1 MEVNGKKRIL
11 KIFARLQNGEEIN
24 KEEMAQEYKVST
36 RSIQRD
42 LSEIDGVVSDP
53 YFAGSGK
60 TSVKYD
66 RNSRKYY
73 MLQENGELLLPEEA
87 LAVCKIL
94 LGSKVLSKKQ
104 IKNIVDK
111 LMKKDSGRA
120 QVVGAGEIRNE
131 LEYYRENSEKVELPK
146 IWELE
151 RSIEGQKYIDIVLQ
165 TDNNEY
171 QKVKIAPKGIVFLE
185 QEFYLAA
192 SKGEDDKYLE
202 IYRICDI
209 KEVINLE
216 EKFSVVYAKRFQAG
230 KFREEWEKKMKGSL
244 EGSSLLVECA

>member
-1 MEVNGKKRIL
+1 M
-11 KIFARLQNGEEIN
+11 
-24 KEEMAQEYKVST
+24 
-36 RSIQRD
+36 
-42 LSEIDGVVSDP
+42 
-53 YFAGSGK
+53 
-60 TSVKYD
+60 
-66 RNSRKYY
+66 
-73 MLQENGELLLPEEA
+73 
-87 LAVCKIL
+87 
-94 LGSKVLSKKQ
+94 
-104 IKNIVDK
+104 
-111 LMKKDSGRA
+111 
-120 QVVGAGEIRNE
+120 
-131 LEYYRENSEKVELPK
+131 EYYRENSEKVELSK

-151 RSIEGQKYIDIVLQ
+151 RSIEGQKYISIVLQ

-216 EKFSVVYAKRFQAG
+216 EKFSVVYTKRFQAG

>member
-1 MEVNGKKRIL
+1 
-11 KIFARLQNGEEIN
+11 
-24 KEEMAQEYKVST
+24 
-36 RSIQRD
+36 
-42 LSEIDGVVSDP
+42 
-53 YFAGSGK
+53 
-60 TSVKYD
+60 
-66 RNSRKYY
+66 

-131 LEYYRENSEKVELPK
+131 LEYYRENSEKVELSK

>member
-131 LEYYRENSEKVELPK
+131 LEYYRENSEKVE
-146 IWELE
+146 

>member
-11 KIFARLQNGEEIN
+11 KIFARLQNGEGIN

-73 MLQENGELLLPEEA
+73 MLKEN
-87 LAVCKIL
+87 
-94 LGSKVLSKKQ
+94 SKKQ

-120 QVVGAGEIRNE
+120 QAVGAGEIRNE
-131 LEYYRENSEKVELPK
+131 LEYYRENPEKVELSK

-151 RSIEGQKYIDIVLQ
+151 RSIEDQKYISIVLE

-192 SKGEDDKYLE
+192 SKGEDDKHLK

-209 KEVINLE
+209 KKVINLE
-216 EKFSVVYAKRFQAG
+216 EKFSVVYAKRFQVG

>member
-1 MEVNGKKRIL
+1 M
-11 KIFARLQNGEEIN
+11 
-24 KEEMAQEYKVST
+24 
-36 RSIQRD
+36 
-42 LSEIDGVVSDP
+42 
-53 YFAGSGK
+53 
-60 TSVKYD
+60 
-66 RNSRKYY
+66 
-73 MLQENGELLLPEEA
+73 
-87 LAVCKIL
+87 
-94 LGSKVLSKKQ
+94 
-104 IKNIVDK
+104 
-111 LMKKDSGRA
+111 
-120 QVVGAGEIRNE
+120 
-131 LEYYRENSEKVELPK
+131 EYYRENSEKVELSK

-151 RSIEGQKYIDIVLQ
+151 RSIEGQKYISIVLK

-192 SKGEDDKYLE
+192 SKGADDKHLE

-216 EKFSVVYAKRFQAG
+216 EKFSVVYAKRFQVG